1 MKCLSLGLIQTI
13 FIIILSMMTL
23 QNSWAL
29 RCLEGGKESRSF
41 DITKIQSGLHGTSIG
56 NIRISSTSQAQET
69 LLWESEQITVKF
81 TCYDDSTFNRSE
93 NAYLYLDDQKSTIKN
108 RFQSGNLVIGIRYNG
123 REYPINSAY
132 RIDTGKLAIK
142 TQPNRSNAIQ
152 NCNFIKKRNSSCADP
167 QTVTLTYSIYIKSN
181 PKMTKK
187 VNLTRGTFY
196 LFQVS
201 GVGGRRIGGNFYER
215 ISQLTTNYI
224 ECTLKLSTENVDL
237 GSYSSF
243 EVAQQVIRKTPF
255 AIHVET
261 EGSNCAKYPFSG
273 KFTSNQK
280 YDDHTITAIE
290 PSMKNIVGIQI
301 FSKDSN
307 ESLSLDQKI
316 DFGYSHG
323 GSLVKEFDAG
333 VIFLKKPTSG
343 GVFTS
348 TLKYEVYFK

>member
-1 MKCLSLGLIQTI
+1 MERLSLGLIQTI

-29 RCLEGGKESRSF
+29 RCLEGGKDSRSF
-41 DITKIQSGLHGTSIG
+41 DVSKMQSGLHGTSIG

-81 TCYDDSTFNRSE
+81 TCYDDSGYNKSE
-93 NAYLYLDDQKSTIKN
+93 NAYLYLDDKNSTLAKQ
-108 RFQSGNLVIGIRYNG
+108 FQSSNLVIGIRYNG
-123 REYPINSAY
+123 QEYPIGSTY

-142 TQPNRSNAIQ
+142 TQSNRSNAAQ
-152 NCNFIKKRNSSCADP
+152 NCKLMQKGSGFCADS
-167 QTVTLTYSIYIKSN
+167 QTITLTYSIYIKSN

-224 ECTLKLSTENVDL
+224 ECALKLSTENVDL

-243 EVAQQVIRKTPF
+243 EETQQVIRKTPF

-261 EGSNCAKYPFSG
+261 EGNNCAQYPFSG

-301 FSKDSN
+301 FSKNSN
-307 ESLSLDQKI
+307 KPLSLDQKI